1 MFCSEREGEV
11 NMTQQEITD
20 IIYDTLM
27 QNMQYKQLDLNIVDN
42 QEVDSKGGLILFDY
56 DIDTMVKINISIL
69 AK

>member
-1 MFCSEREGEV
+1 
-11 NMTQQEITD
+11 MTQQEITD